1 MAKLKLTKGELKKQR
16 DSLKQFQRYLPTL
29 QLKKQQ
35 LQMKILEAR
44 KHLSARAHILDGVRE
59 EVESWSGLLADESV
73 DIKTWVTPQ
82 EVRISTTNI
91 AGANVPVFED
101 LIFAD
106 VIIDYYRMPFWVD
119 SGLESLRKLVKL
131 LAEVET
137 IKVQIYVLEKELR
150 VTTQRVNLFEKV
162 KIPECRENIRKITI
176 YLGDQQANAV
186 GVSKVAKKKVEDRE
200 MPEPEL
206 AKTY

>member
-1 MAKLKLTKGELKKQR
+1 MAKVKLTKGELKRQR

-44 KHLSARAHILDGVRE
+44 RHLADRAKVLDGLRE
-59 EVESWSGLLADESV
+59 EAKVWSGLLADESV
-73 DIKTWVTPQ
+73 DIKAWVTP
-82 EVRISTTNI
+82 EDTKISTTNI
-91 AGANVPVFED
+91 AGATVPVFED
-101 LIFAD
+101 IIFKD
-106 VIIDYYRMPFWVD
+106 VKIDYYVMPFWVD
-119 SGLESLRKLVKL
+119 NGLEILRNLVKA

-137 IKVQIYVLEKELR
+137 IKVQIHLLERELR

-186 GVSKVAKKKVEDRE
+186 GVSKVAKKKVEMRE
-200 MPEPEL
+200 P
-206 AKTY
+206 AGAV